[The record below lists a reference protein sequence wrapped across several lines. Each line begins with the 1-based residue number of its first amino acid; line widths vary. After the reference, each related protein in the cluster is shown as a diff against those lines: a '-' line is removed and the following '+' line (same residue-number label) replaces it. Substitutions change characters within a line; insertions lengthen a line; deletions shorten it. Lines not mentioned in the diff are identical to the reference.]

1 MKFKNRN
8 RVSQISNEELAR
20 YSSSL
25 SPHIE
30 TLVTSL
36 GFKLFKVH
44 FTNENQTKYLR
55 ITITHPKRKI
65 SLDDCELVSK
75 VLDKELDRLNQIPF
89 QYVLEVQSLG
99 SNDEELSRDSFS
111 FVLKDFNLVVK
122 S

>member
-20 YSSSL
+20 YVNSL
-25 SPHIE
+25 SSHVE
-30 TLVTSL
+30 TVVTSL

-65 SLDDCELVSK
+65 SLNDCELVSK
-75 VLDKELDRLNQIPF
+75 ALDEELDRLNQIPF
-89 QYVLEVQSLG
+89 QYVLEVQSPG